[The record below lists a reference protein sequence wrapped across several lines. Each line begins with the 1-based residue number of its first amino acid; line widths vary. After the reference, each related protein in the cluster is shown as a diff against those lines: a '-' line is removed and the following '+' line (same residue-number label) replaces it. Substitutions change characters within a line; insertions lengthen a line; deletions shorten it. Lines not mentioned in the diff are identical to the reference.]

1 MNTKNTLQGD
11 SSMIDKSGKLYL
23 CPTPIGNLEDI
34 SMRVLRVLR
43 ESDVIA
49 CEDTRHT
56 LKLLNHFEIKNKLT
70 SYHEHNKDRKK
81 HRIAQKVRDG
91 QKVAL
96 VTDAGMPGISDPG
109 EDLVK
114 LCIEE
119 NLPFEVL
126 PGPSAFV
133 NALVASGLSS
143 RRFVFEGFLEKN
155 KKERKAAL
163 GRIAGETRTT
173 IIYEAP
179 HRLKKT
185 LQELQKILGERECVL
200 CREMTKRYEEH
211 IRGNAGYLISHYES
225 LDPRGEYVLVIEGG
239 RQEKKEFTDDMITNL
254 LNDCTRQGMRNK
266 EAVKF
271 VAEETGVSRNRIY
284 GLSIKT
290 NR

>member
-1 MNTKNTLQGD
+1 MTEN
-11 SSMIDKSGKLYL
+11 SGKLYL

-34 SMRVLRVLR
+34 TMRVLRVLR

-56 LKLLNHFEIKNKLT
+56 LKLLNHFEIKKKLT
-70 SYHEHNKDRKK
+70 SYHEHNKNRKK
-81 HRIAQKVRDG
+81 HDIADRIRNG

-143 RRFVFEGFLEKN
+143 RRFVFEGFLDKK
-155 KKERKAAL
+155 KKERNATL
-163 GRIAGETRTT
+163 GRIENEARTT
-173 IIYEAP
+173 IVYEAP
-179 HRLKKT
+179 HRLRKT
-185 LQELQKILGERECVL
+185 LVELQKILGERKCVL
-200 CREMTKRYEEH
+200 CRELTKRYEEH
-211 IRGNAGYLISHYES
+211 LRGSSEYLLNHYES
-225 LDPRGEYVLVIEGG
+225 LDPRGEYVIVIEGKT
-239 RQEKKEFTDDMITNL
+239 EEVKEFTDEMIEIR
-254 LNDCTRQGMRNK
+254 LNKCLERGMKKK

-284 GLSIKT
+284 DLSIH
-290 NR
+290 

>member
-1 MNTKNTLQGD
+1 MT
-11 SSMIDKSGKLYL
+11 DKSGRLYL

-43 ESDVIA
+43 ECDVIA

-81 HRIAQKVRDG
+81 HSIAQKIRDG

-143 RRFVFEGFLEKN
+143 RRFVFEGFLDRN
-155 KKERKAAL
+155 KKERNAAL
-163 GRIAGETRTT
+163 ERIAKETRTT

-185 LQELQKILGERECVL
+185 LLDLQKILGERECVL
-200 CREMTKRYEEH
+200 CRELTKRYEEH
-211 IRGNAGYLISHYES
+211 IRGNAQYLISHYES

-239 RQEKKEFTDDMITNL
+239 RQAKKEFTDDMIKDL
-254 LNDCTRQGMRNK
+254 LNDCARQGMRNK

-284 GLSIKT
+284 SLSIKIK
-290 NR
+290 R

>member
-1 MNTKNTLQGD
+1 MTTKTTLQGD
-11 SSMIDKSGKLYL
+11 QSMIDNRGKLYL

-34 SMRVLRVLR
+34 SMRVLRVLG
-43 ESDVIA
+43 ESDLIA

-81 HRIAQKVRDG
+81 HAIAQKIREG

-109 EDLVK
+109 EKLVE

-143 RRFVFEGFLEKN
+143 RSFVFEGFLQRN
-155 KKERKAAL
+155 KKEKKAAL
-163 GRIAGETRTT
+163 KRIEKETRTT

-185 LQELQKILGERECVL
+185 LLELQEILGERKCVL
-200 CREMTKRYEEH
+200 CRELTKRYEEH
-211 IRGNAGYLISHYES
+211 LRGNVSYLIGHYQS
-225 LDPRGEYVLVIEGG
+225 LKPRGEYVLVIEGG
-239 RQEKKEFTDDMITNL
+239 REEKKEYTDDMVKSL
-254 LNDCTRQGMRNK
+254 LKGCIQRGMRKK
-266 EAVKF
+266 EAVKS
-271 VAEETGVSRNRIY
+271 VVDETGISKNRVY
-284 GLSIKT
+284 SLSINIKG
-290 NR
+290 

>member
-1 MNTKNTLQGD
+1 
-11 SSMIDKSGKLYL
+11 MIDKSGKLYI

-43 ESDVIA
+43 ESDIIA

-70 SYHEHNKDRKK
+70 SYHDHNKDRKK
-81 HRIAQKVRDG
+81 HSLAQKIRDG
-91 QKVAL
+91 KKVAL

-109 EDLVK
+109 EDMVK

-119 NLPFEVL
+119 KLPFEVL

-143 RRFVFEGFLEKN
+143 RRFAFEGFLDKN
-155 KKERKAAL
+155 KKEKNAAL
-163 GRIAGETRTT
+163 ERIANETRTT
-173 IIYEAP
+173 IVYEAP
-179 HRLKKT
+179 HRLRKT
-185 LQELQKILGERECVL
+185 LVELQKFLGERKCVL
-200 CREMTKRYEEH
+200 CRELTKRYEEH
-211 IRGNAGYLISHYES
+211 LRGNVSYLISHYEN

-239 RQEKKEFTDDMITNL
+239 REEKKEFTDDMVKNL
-254 LNDCTRQGMRNK
+254 LSDCIQRGMRNK

-271 VAEETGVSRNRIY
+271 VMEETGVSRNRIY
-284 GLSIKT
+284 ALSIKLKDE
-290 NR
+290 NLQKKG

>member
-1 MNTKNTLQGD
+1 MTEN
-11 SSMIDKSGKLYL
+11 SGKLYL

-34 SMRVLRVLR
+34 TMRVLRVLR
-43 ESDVIA
+43 ESDIIA

-56 LKLLNHFEIKNKLT
+56 LKLLNHFEIKKKLT
-70 SYHEHNKDRKK
+70 SYHEHNKERKK
-81 HRIAQKVRDG
+81 HVIADMIRNG

-119 NLPFEVL
+119 SLPFEVL

-143 RRFVFEGFLEKN
+143 RRFVFEGFLDKK
-155 KKERKAAL
+155 KKERNLAF
-163 GRIAGETRTT
+163 GRIENETRT
-173 IIYEAP
+173 IIVYEAP
-179 HRLKKT
+179 HRIKKT
-185 LQELQKILGERECVL
+185 LIELQKILGERKCVL
-200 CREMTKRYEEH
+200 CRELTKRYEEH
-211 IRGNAGYLISHYES
+211 LRGTSEYLLNYYES
-225 LDPRGEYVLVIEGG
+225 LDPRGEYVIVIEGKT
-239 RQEKKEFTDDMITNL
+239 EEVKEFTDEMIEIR
-254 LNDCTRQGMRNK
+254 LNKCLERGMKKK

-284 GLSIKT
+284 DLSI
-290 NR
+290 R

>member
-1 MNTKNTLQGD
+1 MT
-11 SSMIDKSGKLYL
+11 DKSGRLYL

-43 ESDVIA
+43 ECDVIA

-81 HRIAQKVRDG
+81 HSIAQKVRDG

-109 EDLVK
+109 EDMVK

-143 RRFVFEGFLEKN
+143 RRFVFEGFLDRN
-155 KKERKAAL
+155 KKERNAAL
-163 GRIAGETRTT
+163 ERIAGETRTT

-185 LQELQKILGERECVL
+185 LLDLQKILGERECVL
-200 CREMTKRYEEH
+200 CRELTKRYEEH
-211 IRGNAGYLISHYES
+211 IRGNAQYLISHYES

-239 RQEKKEFTDDMITNL
+239 RQAKKECTDDMIKDL
-254 LNDCTRQGMRNK
+254 LNDCARQGMRNK

-284 GLSIKT
+284 SLSIKT